1 MKKMKNFKKVVMML
15 TAMAILSVPVYAQ
28 NNKTDDSHYLSN
40 AVPEQNGKV
49 VFSKSYAVS
58 GMNKEAIYDRIL
70 KYFTARMA
78 QNKNAKS
85 RIIYANKDEGI
96 VAAHGEEWLV
106 FANKALTLDR
116 SGISYQITAT
126 CSDGKCEISIA
137 KINYTYG
144 EKEKYTAEEWITDKN
159 ALNKDKT
166 KLIRFTA
173 KWRRHTVDLC
183 DAYFAGIKET
193 LNGKQADTAT
203 RAASIV
209 QEEPKLIDV
218 SADKISSDVADM
230 ISKSKVVI
238 MVGNDTDDMTTM
250 TAMKGATIGTA
261 KGKQMIFANFDS
273 SQPTSAIDHAEKYKL
288 KFINRE
294 TREVLM
300 IIDCQRQY
308 SETSHGIYV
317 LAGTITKMEIS
328 NQK

>member
-1 MKKMKNFKKVVMML
+1 MKNFMKVLMML
-15 TAMAILSVPVYAQ
+15 TAMTILSAPVYAQ
-28 NNKTDDSHYLSN
+28 NDKTDDSHYLSN

-58 GMNKEAIYDRIL
+58 GMNKEAIYDRML
-70 KYFTARMA
+70 KYLTARMA
-78 QNKNAKS
+78 QNKNAQS
-85 RIIYANKDEGI
+85 RIVYTNKDEGI

-116 SGISYQITAT
+116 SGISYQIKAT
-126 CSDGKCEISIA
+126 CSDGKCEISIS

-144 EKEKYTAEEWITDKN
+144 EKEKYTAEEWITDEN

-193 LNGKQADTAT
+193 LNGKQADTAAG
-203 RAASIV
+203 AASIV
-209 QEEPKLIDV
+209 QEEPKLKDV
-218 SADKISSDVADM
+218 SADKIPSDVSDM
-230 ISKSKVVI
+230 ISKSKVAI
-238 MVGNDTDDMTTM
+238 IVGDDTDDMIMMIAT
-250 TAMKGATIGTA
+250 KGASIGTEN
-261 KGKQMIFANFDS
+261 GKQMIFAYFNP
-273 SQPTSAIDHAEKYKL
+273 SQPTSAIDHSEEYKL
-288 KFINRE
+288 KFFNRE
-294 TREVLM
+294 TRDLLM
-300 IIDCQRQY
+300 VIDCHRQY